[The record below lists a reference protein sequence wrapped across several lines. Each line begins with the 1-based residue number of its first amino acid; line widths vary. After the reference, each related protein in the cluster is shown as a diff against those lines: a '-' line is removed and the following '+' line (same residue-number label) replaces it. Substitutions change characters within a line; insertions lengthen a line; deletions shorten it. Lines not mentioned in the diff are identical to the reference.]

1 MARDMKL
8 RKSATRDW
16 RIYPQRSLY
25 WRPIQSRLRSQSL
38 YNIDQGEGKKL
49 PNWYN
54 TQKDTAKGVGLY
66 ICVSTWHWQLYLMG
80 AIGMLQ
86 TLRVIYSSAA
96 TDSARYRRNSLY
108 PPNEMFPFFLFSSSL
123 CRPLPFVCVLA
134 GHTHTKSNEVDVLAI
149 CFYLFIFF
157 LSNKGPTLERKTKW
171 IDILKGIQMKSKRIS
186 FFFL

>member
-1 MARDMKL
+1 
-8 RKSATRDW
+8 
-16 RIYPQRSLY
+16 
-25 WRPIQSRLRSQSL
+25 
-38 YNIDQGEGKKL
+38 
-49 PNWYN
+49 
-54 TQKDTAKGVGLY
+54 
-66 ICVSTWHWQLYLMG
+66 MG

-186 FFFL
+186 FCFYRGACTWCCGIYINARVAIIFNLIGSQFEIKKMMGQQGPGGNGPTTSRETKIILSEKKIKIN